1 MLGFII
7 AVCSAL
13 LPINIVKL
21 VRGRRERIKAGES
34 IKNFIIATPN
44 AVIVMAATIIF
55 ALAWRLIGFTLS
67 TAIFVTLVSKKLE
80 PERSWK
86 QVILVGIGVALV
98 VFFLFVLVFKVPFP
112 DRIMGPIMDLI
123 LYS

>member
-7 AVCSAL
+7 VTCAAL
-13 LPINIVKL
+13 LPINIVKM
-21 VRGRRERIKAGES
+21 VKGRRDRIKAGES
-34 IKNFIIATPN
+34 IKKFIIATPN

-55 ALAWRLIGFTLS
+55 ALAWRVIGFTLS
-67 TAIFVTLVSKKLE
+67 TAIFVALVSQKLE

-86 QVILVGIGVALV
+86 QVIPVSVGLALV
-98 VFFLFVLVFKVPFP
+98 VFFLFVLIFKVPFP
-112 DRIMGPIMDLI
+112 DRIMGPIMDLM